1 MFFLSHGLRA
11 KQDVLWVYSLGFAWF
26 ESEAYDEAYSKHV
39 PLDVESERRRLM
51 EWNYPLSVVTSYAA
65 SRLNLPLPW
74 AIGVSHMVAFALGLL
89 VTLLGARAAPLP
101 FTLTVSFYA
110 LLAFLPGPV
119 PTDHLFLLPGMDGV
133 LNVFTI
139 LGNSGEVYSPLSFW
153 QRNTALLIIIGAL
166 ALRWSGKRPYP
177 LLACIALFHINF
189 AVVAVGLFV
198 AADILKRF
206 FRIPDVAAF
215 LGLCLVGTLG
225 CSMVYLMLQ
234 TADPWDWPSL
244 FSQVASRLLA
254 IAHIIAVFGA
264 SWWACNW
271 LEERRATN
279 AIIAVALVALP
290 MTIYGAVGSWWQ
302 RGPEISASYSKIK
315 TEAVGEYLTRPYFLV
330 VRDLTHHK

>member
-1 MFFLSHGLRA
+1 M
-11 KQDVLWVYSLGFAWF
+11 
-26 ESEAYDEAYSKHV
+26 
-39 PLDVESERRRLM
+39 
-51 EWNYPLSVVTSYAA
+51 
-65 SRLNLPLPW
+65 
-74 AIGVSHMVAFALGLL
+74 
-89 VTLLGARAAPLP
+89 
-101 FTLTVSFYA
+101 SFYA

-119 PTDHLFLLPGMDGV
+119 PTDHLFLLPGMDGL

-198 AADILKRF
+198 AADILRRF
-206 FRIPDVAAF
+206 LRIPDVVIL
-215 LGLCLVGTLG
+215 LGLCLIGALG
-225 CSMVYLMLQ
+225 CAVVYLVLQ

-244 FSQVASRLLA
+244 FSQVAARLLA

-271 LEERRATN
+271 LEKRGAAN
-279 AIIAVALVALP
+279 AIIAVAVVALP

-302 RGPEISASYSKIK
+302 QRREIPVSFSMIE
-315 TEAVGEYLTRPYFLV
+315 TEAIGGHLTRPYFLV
-330 VRDLTHHK
+330 IQDLQKSRQ